1 MFKKLLSV
9 PYAVFMLLFVL
20 LPLALI
26 LVFAFIDAGDGSFDM
41 LANFKELAKEDA
53 LGKIAKNSFIAG
65 FSTSAIC
72 LLIGYL
78 SPIFLPKKNSIKRA
92 L

>member
-41 LANFKELAKEDA
+41 LAKF
-53 LGKIAKNSFIAG
+53 
-65 FSTSAIC
+65 
-72 LLIGYL
+72 
-78 SPIFLPKKNSIKRA
+78 
-92 L
+92 

>member
-1 MFKKLLSV
+1 
-9 PYAVFMLLFVL
+9 MLLFVL

-53 LGKIAKNSFIAG
+53 LGK
-65 FSTSAIC
+65 
-72 LLIGYL
+72 
-78 SPIFLPKKNSIKRA
+78 
-92 L
+92 